1 MIQKHCI
8 EFSVRQKITCM
19 IRLGF
24 LGTADFVPE
33 KLKSNKSGSDEF
45 ESFGQTM
52 VKVNA
57 WIAQQSSDINVC
69 NVQRIEYK
77 LESSWGKWLLFY
89 LILNVCSNK
98 AHHLK
103 SILDLTNIQK

>member
-8 EFSVRQKITCM
+8 EFSVRQKNTCM
-19 IRLGF
+19 TSLDF

-33 KLKSNKSGSDEF
+33 KFKSNTFGSDEF

-69 NVQRIEYK
+69 NVQSIEYK
-77 LESSWGKWLLFY
+77 LESSWGK
-89 LILNVCSNK
+89 
-98 AHHLK
+98 
-103 SILDLTNIQK
+103 